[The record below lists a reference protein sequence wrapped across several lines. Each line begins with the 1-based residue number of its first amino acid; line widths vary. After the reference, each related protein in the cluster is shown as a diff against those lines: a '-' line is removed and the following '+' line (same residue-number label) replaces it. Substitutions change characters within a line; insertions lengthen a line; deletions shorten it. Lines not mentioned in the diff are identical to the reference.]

1 MEMTTPPNPPGF
13 NRKPTPKFKKPS
25 RGRKHPGRKKADI
38 SRSRFT
44 PLCAWQQSSAPC
56 SSTSRSL
63 QNPNLPSEPMDKAK
77 QSEADFQTAVMTQ
90 LALIE
95 ERARSPGGYFPRPR
109 LFYHGEPIIL
119 LDDVVTGLDVSEK
132 TIRRYRDAGKI
143 TVYESREGNI
153 KFVLQSDFDT
163 FLEQTFISSSHPDY
177 GALRKKNKNG
187 SNAGI

>member
-1 MEMTTPPNPPGF
+1 
-13 NRKPTPKFKKPS
+13 
-25 RGRKHPGRKKADI
+25 
-38 SRSRFT
+38 
-44 PLCAWQQSSAPC
+44 
-56 SSTSRSL
+56 
-63 QNPNLPSEPMDKAK
+63 MDKAK

-143 TVYESREGNI
+143 TVYESREGNYNPQNETCNEAKTKCVKI
-153 KFVLQSDFDT
+153 KT
-163 FLEQTFISSSHPDY
+163 KRATI
-177 GALRKKNKNG
+177 
-187 SNAGI
+187 